1 MFSPKFTELVQAL
14 RCLPSVG
21 HKSAQRMALHLLERD
36 RKGAMALSQIIEQAL
51 KVIGRCDQCRI
62 LTESSRCSVCL
73 DSTRNIKQLCIVE
86 SPTDWI
92 AIEQSGAYEG
102 LYFLLTGRLSPLDG
116 IGPNEIGINE
126 LKKRLEHSPVEEII
140 IAISATLEGAAT
152 TTYIMDMLKNQ
163 PYKITRLAQGIPMGG
178 ELEYL
183 DSHTLSLALKSRREI
198 ED

>member
-1 MFSPKFTELVQAL
+1 MFSPKFTELVHAL

-36 RKGAMALSQIIEQAL
+36 RKGALALSQIIEQAL
-51 KVIGRCDQCRI
+51 NTIGRCDQCRI
-62 LTESSRCSVCL
+62 LTESTRCSVCS
-73 DSTRNIKQLCIVE
+73 DVTRNATQLCIVE

-126 LKKRLEHSPVEEII
+126 LKKRLECSPVEEII
-140 IAISATLEGAAT
+140 IATSATLEGAAT

-163 PYKITRLAQGIPMGG
+163 NYKITRLAQGIPMGG

-183 DSHTLSLALKSRREI
+183 DAHTLSLALKSRREI

>member
-36 RKGAMALSQIIEQAL
+36 RKGAMALSQVIEQAL

-126 LKKRLEHSPVEEII
+126 LKKRLENSPVEEII

-152 TTYIMDMLKNQ
+152 TMYIMDMLKNQ

>member
-36 RKGAMALSQIIEQAL
+36 RKGAMALSQVIEQAL

>member
-21 HKSAQRMALHLLERD
+21 QKSAQRMALHLLERD
-36 RKGAMALSQIIEQAL
+36 RQGAAVLAQNINQAL
-51 KVIGRCDQCRI
+51 RDIGRCDQCRI
-62 LTESSRCSVCL
+62 FTESTRCATCC
-73 DSTRNIKQLCIVE
+73 DSGRNQKQLCIVE

-92 AIEQSGAYEG
+92 AIEQSGAYDG
-102 LYFLLTGRLSPLDG
+102 LYFLLSGRLSPLDG

-126 LKKRLEHSPVEEII
+126 LKIRLEQAAIEEII
-140 IAISATLEGAAT
+140 IATSATLEGAAT
-152 TTYIMDMLKNQ
+152 TAYIMDMLKNQ

-198 ED
+198 DE